1 MPHSVIIFADL
12 KASMALHCAISIKMQ
27 LLCPFILLD
36 SKYKGENTTFLL
48 EKCFRYPFRK
58 KLPLCYRHLMLP
70 LCLYAYVRNGM
81 SNVDRWHNTLLM
93 NYVLINST
101 DYDGGSVF
109 IIFQSIA
116 HI

>member
-12 KASMALHCAISIKMQ
+12 KASMALHCHFNQNATIMV
-27 LLCPFILLD
+27 LHFLD
-36 SKYKGENTTFLL
+36 SKYKGRKYNIPFG
-48 EKCFRYPFRK
+48 KCFRYPFRK

-81 SNVDRWHNTLLM
+81 SNVDRWHNILLM

>member
-1 MPHSVIIFADL
+1 MFQ
-12 KASMALHCAISIKMQ
+12 ISFQKETSFV
-27 LLCPFILLD
+27 LC
-36 SKYKGENTTFLL
+36 
-48 EKCFRYPFRK
+48 
-58 KLPLCYRHLMLP
+58 HLMLP